1 MSGQIKFRS
10 AIIIIAIAIAGWLIY
25 PTVQYHFLLSQNEI
39 ERLKE
44 DGELK
49 MITDRIIQQG
59 LDLQGGLRVVLE
71 IDIPEL
77 LNTQARRHDEKLD
90 TIIDSLK
97 SFQNS
102 NRIVTVDIFDFLTT
116 KVEEVEIKLPLYF
129 AGEGASNEEVIASFK
144 RKTKDAASRALTK
157 IRNRVDKFGVSE
169 PSIQPQGDYRIIV
182 ELAGVDNPNQAR
194 QLINSRAL
202 LEFSL
207 LKDAQYITDTIIPQ
221 IDNAISE
228 DETVLQE
235 TETPEDSLDAESL
248 FAEENETFAGLAVFN
263 GTYCQVSIED
273 TNTVKQMLEKATE
286 NIPRDIR
293 VLWGSKERSAAGDL
307 PFIPLYFLEKKSAL
321 TGEYITNVNVSSDPG
336 TGSPIVNMQM
346 NNEGAKKW
354 GRITEDNKGKPLAIV
369 LDDFVYSAPVI
380 RNKIPNGR
388 SQIEGIG
395 TMEEANI
402 LKIALE
408 TGALPAPI
416 REIAYNEVGPSL
428 GSDSIKKGQ
437 TATLVGLLLVIVFM
451 AVYYRGSGFIADF
464 ALVLN
469 LLIILAALAAF
480 DATLTLPGI
489 AGLVLTV
496 GMAIDANVLIFERI
510 KEELR
515 LGKTVRESIRRG
527 YERALQTIM
536 DANITTLIAAVVL
549 MKLGTGP
556 VKGFAVTLS
565 IGILASLFTAVYVTR
580 TIFMMIAEKKQLQS
594 LSI

>member
-90 TIIDSLK
+90 TIIDSLE

-194 QLINSRAL
+194 KLINSRAL

-336 TGSPIVNMQM
+336 TGSPMVNMQM

-354 GRITEDNKGKPLAIV
+354 GRITEDNKEKPLAIV

-380 RNKIPNGR
+380 NDKIPNGR

-428 GSDSIKKGQ
+428 GSDSIEKGQ

>member
-194 QLINSRAL
+194 KLINSRAL